1 MNAVYQLDIQRL
13 NTSIKVIDCFLGR
26 FFMVRLITLFIVYLI
41 LTPLNVQASSS
52 HIKQY
57 ETHLFYPELVSR
69 FYQNEQRKWYSPR
82 ARKNLENQ
90 LALLVLADLN
100 DDLEQRYY
108 RLQKSTNLEYDIL
121 ATDTLIYLLTYQ
133 SQIPKKGRIWFFGGR
148 LDEHLGEPYPQV
160 ISSINSAFI
169 GGRLDSLTETLVPHS
184 EQYEAFYTNL
194 LSYYDPYDEPIDKLI
209 SSKLIRPNQVIS
221 YAALVNRLHVAG
233 ELTKDESRELLL
245 NDNGLYNSALVDVV
259 IRFQKRHGLLPDG
272 VIGPKT
278 KYWLNMSAKERVR
291 IMALNIQR
299 LRLWE
304 NKKARVVLVNIPSY
318 EMEYW
323 QDNELL
329 FHSKVIVGKP
339 ARKTPLLSTYLD
351 SIVFN
356 PNWKVPT
363 KIMKEDILPK
373 AFNDKGFLL
382 AQNFEVVPTWLSDEV
397 IPIDDINWEQESIET
412 FPYKLRQKSGNSN
425 ALGRYKFNTPNRNAI
440 YLHDTPSRSLF
451 RKQTRAYS
459 SGCIRVERASE
470 FAQLLMT
477 ESNFSKKEYRNYRQL
492 PETKEAFLSQMISVY
507 TIYQTAWIDEKNQIQ
522 FRDDI
527 YEYDKWSKSK
537 N

>member
-1 MNAVYQLDIQRL
+1 MG
-13 NTSIKVIDCFLGR
+13 KFLAL
-26 FFMVRLITLFIVYLI
+26 FFVLIPALFSVH
-41 LTPLNVQASSS
+41 ASEVDAYIEQHES
-52 HIKQY
+52 Q
-57 ETHLFYPELVSR
+57 LFYPSQVLPLYPNS
-69 FYQNEQRKWYSPR
+69 QRKWSSPQSR
-82 ARKNLENQ
+82 QNLENQ

-100 DDLEQRYY
+100 NSLEHRYF
-108 RLQKSTNLEYDIL
+108 RLQNTTGLEYDIL

-133 SQIPKKGRIWFFGGR
+133 SFIQKKGKSWFFGGR
-148 LDEHLGEPYPQV
+148 LDDHLGEPSSLL
-160 ISSINSAFI
+160 ISSISESFNS
-169 GGRLDSLTETLVPHS
+169 GRLDYLSQTLQPNS
-184 EQYEAFYTNL
+184 NKYEAFYRRL
-194 LSYYDPYDEPIDKLI
+194 LTYHDPYSKPVDKLS
-209 SSKLIRPNQVIS
+209 SSKIIRPNQVIAYPS
-221 YAALVNRLHVAG
+221 LVNRLRIAG
-233 ELTKDESRELLL
+233 EVNERESIALLQQ
-245 NDNGLYNSALVDVV
+245 DNGLYNSNLVEVV
-259 IRFQKRHGLLPDG
+259 KRFQKRHGLDPDG
-272 VIGPKT
+272 IIGPKT

-304 NKKARVVLVNIPSY
+304 NKRDRYVLVNIPSY
-318 EMEYW
+318 EMGYW
-323 QDNELL
+323 QEDKLL

-373 AFNDKGFLL
+373 VFNNQDFLL
-382 AQNFEVVPTWLSDEV
+382 AQNFEIVPTWLSNEV
-397 IPIDDINWEQESIET
+397 ISVDDIDWEET
-412 FPYKLRQKSGNSN
+412 TIDSFPYKLRQKSGNSN

-451 RKQTRAYS
+451 KKQSRAYS
-459 SGCIRVERASE
+459 SGCIRVEKASE
-470 FAQLLMT
+470 FAQLLMK
-477 ESNFSKKEYRNYRQL
+477 ESHFSKKEYRNYHQL

-507 TIYQTAWIDEKNQIQ
+507 TIYQTAWIDEKNQVQ

>member
-1 MNAVYQLDIQRL
+1 
-13 NTSIKVIDCFLGR
+13 
-26 FFMVRLITLFIVYLI
+26 MVRLIILFSVFLM
-41 LTPLNVQASSS
+41 LMPLNAQASIRASS
-52 HIKQY
+52 YIKQY
-57 ETHLFYPELVSR
+57 ETHLIYPELVSR

-82 ARKNLENQ
+82 AKKNLENQ

-100 DDLEQRYY
+100 NDLEQRYY
-108 RLQKSTNLEYDIL
+108 RLQKATDLEYDIL

-133 SQIPKKGRIWFFGGR
+133 SQISKKGNSWFFGGR
-148 LDEHLGEPYPQV
+148 LDDHLGEPYPQV
-160 ISSINSAFI
+160 ISSINSAFT
-169 GGRLDSLTETLVPHS
+169 GGRLDYLTQTLVPNS
-184 EQYEAFYTNL
+184 DKYEVFYRRL
-194 LSYYDPYDEPIDKLI
+194 LSYYDPYGEPIEKLT
-209 SSKLIRPNQVIS
+209 SSKIIRPNQVIS
-221 YAALVNRLHVAG
+221 YVSLVNRLHVAG
-233 ELTKDESRELLL
+233 ELTKEESRELLRH
-245 NDNGLYNSALVDVV
+245 DNGLYNSELVEVV

-272 VIGPKT
+272 IIGPKT

-304 NKKARVVLVNIPSY
+304 NKKARFVLVNIPSY
-318 EMEYW
+318 EMQYW
-323 QDNELL
+323 QEDELL

-339 ARKTPLLSTYLD
+339 ERKTPLFSTYLD

-363 KIMKEDILPK
+363 KIMREDILPK

-382 AQNFEVVPTWLSDEV
+382 SQNFEIVPTWLSDDV
-397 IPIDDINWEQESIET
+397 IPIEDIDWEQESIDT

-451 RKQTRAYS
+451 KKQSRAYS

-470 FAQLLMT
+470 FAQLLMK
-477 ESNFSKKEYRNYRQL
+477 ESHFSKKEYRNYHQL

-507 TIYQTAWIDEKNQIQ
+507 TIYQTAWIDEKNQVQ

>member
-1 MNAVYQLDIQRL
+1 MRRSL
-13 NTSIKVIDCFLGR
+13 VIIFILFLSW
-26 FFMVRLITLFIVYLI
+26 VRPIYASLSDTYL
-41 LTPLNVQASSS
+41 QY
-52 HIKQY
+52 HHKQF
-57 ETHLFYPELVSR
+57 FYPEVTKSLYKSS
-69 FYQNEQRKWYSPR
+69 EPSLKWYSPQ

-100 DDLEQRYY
+100 HDLEARYY
-108 RLQKSTNLEYDIL
+108 LLQNSKNLEYDIL

-133 SQIPKKGRIWFFGGR
+133 SQIPKKGKSWFFGGR
-148 LDEHLGEPYPQV
+148 LDKDLGEPRHQV
-160 ISSINSAFI
+160 ISSINDAFTS
-169 GGRLDSLTETLVPHS
+169 GRLTYLTQTLVPS
-184 EQYEAFYTNL
+184 STQYEDFYRRL
-194 LSYYDPYDEPIDKLI
+194 LSYYDPYSKPIEKF
-209 SSKLIRPNQVIS
+209 SSFKMLRPNQVIS
-221 YAALVNRLHVAG
+221 DVSLINRLRVAG
-233 ELTKDESRELLL
+233 ELTKEESSKLLS
-245 NDNGLYNSALVDVV
+245 NSNGLYSPQLVEVV
-259 IRFQKRHGLLPDG
+259 KRFQKRHGLAPDG
-272 VIGPKT
+272 IIGPKT

-304 NKKARVVLVNIPSY
+304 NKRERYVLVNIPSY
-318 EMEYW
+318 EMGYW

-339 ARKTPLLSTYLD
+339 ERKTPLLSTYLD

-373 AFNDKGFLL
+373 VFNDKGFLL
-382 AQNFEVVPTWLSDEV
+382 AQNFEIVPTWLSDDV
-397 IPIDDINWEQESIET
+397 IPVDDVNWEQVSVDT

-451 RKQTRAYS
+451 NKQTRAYS
-459 SGCIRVERASE
+459 SGCIRVEKASE
-470 FAQLLMT
+470 FAQLLMK
-477 ESNFSKKEYRNYRQL
+477 ESHFSKKEYRNYHQL

-507 TIYQTAWIDEKNQIQ
+507 TIYQTSWVDEKNQVQ

-537 N
+537 D

>member
-1 MNAVYQLDIQRL
+1 MGSFFAL
-13 NTSIKVIDCFLGR
+13 
-26 FFMVRLITLFIVYLI
+26 FFMLI
-41 LTPLNVQASSS
+41 LGLFPVNASEIDAYVEQ
-52 HIKQY
+52 H
-57 ETHLFYPELVSR
+57 ETQLFYPQLVAR
-69 FYQNEQRKWYSPR
+69 FYQNEQLKWYSPN

-100 DDLEQRYY
+100 NALEQRYY
-108 RLQKSTNLEYDIL
+108 HLQNSKDLEYDIL

-133 SQIPKKGRIWFFGGR
+133 SKIPKRGRGWFFGSR
-148 LDEHLGEPYPQV
+148 LDEHIGEPYPQI
-160 ISSINSAFI
+160 ISSINSAFTDE
-169 GGRLDSLTETLVPHS
+169 RLDYLTQTLAPNS
-184 EQYEAFYTNL
+184 EKYEGFYGHL
-194 LSYYDPYDEPIDKLI
+194 LSYYDPYSEPIEKLT
-209 SSKLIRPNQVIS
+209 SSKLIRPNQEIS
-221 YAALVNRLHVAG
+221 YVSLVNRLYVAG
-233 ELTKDESRELLL
+233 ELTKEESRELLL
-245 NDNGLYNSALVDVV
+245 HDNGLYNLELVDVV
-259 IRFQKRHGLLPDG
+259 KRFQKRHGLLPDG
-272 VIGPKT
+272 IIGPKT

-304 NKKARVVLVNIPSY
+304 NKKARFVLVNIPSY
-318 EMEYW
+318 EMQYW
-323 QDNELL
+323 QEDELL
-329 FHSKVIVGKP
+329 FHSKVIVGKL
-339 ARKTPLLSTYLD
+339 ARKTPLFSTYLN

-356 PNWKVPT
+356 PRWKVPT

-373 AFNDKGFLL
+373 AFNDKGFLQ
-382 AQNFEVVPTWLSDEV
+382 AQNFEIVPTWLSDEV
-397 IPIDDINWEQESIET
+397 IPIEDIDWEQMSIET

-440 YLHDTPSRSLF
+440 YLHDTPSKSLF

-470 FAQLLMT
+470 FAQLLMK
-477 ESNFSKKEYRNYRQL
+477 ESHFSKKEYRNYHQL

-507 TIYQTAWIDEKNQIQ
+507 TIYQTAWIDEKNQVQ

-527 YEYDKWSKSK
+527 YKYDQWSKSK

>member
-1 MNAVYQLDIQRL
+1 M
-13 NTSIKVIDCFLGR
+13 
-26 FFMVRLITLFIVYLI
+26 
-41 LTPLNVQASSS
+41 PLNAQASSG
-52 HIKQY
+52 IKNVLKLY
-57 ETHLFYPELVSR
+57 ETELFYPQQVLH
-69 FYQNEQRKWYSPR
+69 FYQNEQRKWNSPQ
-82 ARKNLENQ
+82 ARKHLENQ

-100 DDLEQRYY
+100 NDLEQRYY
-108 RLQKSTNLEYDIL
+108 RLQNSKELEYDVL

-133 SQIPKKGRIWFFGGR
+133 SQIPEKGKSWFFGGR
-148 LDEHLGEPYPQV
+148 LKEHLGEPYPQV
-160 ISSINSAFI
+160 ISSINSAFT
-169 GGRLDSLTETLVPHS
+169 GGRLDYLTQTLVPNS
-184 EQYEAFYTNL
+184 DQYEIFYQRL
-194 LSYYDPYDEPIDKLI
+194 LSYYDPYGEPIEKLT
-209 SSKLIRPNQVIS
+209 SFKLIRPNQVIS
-221 YAALVNRLHVAG
+221 YASLVNRLHVAG
-233 ELTKDESRELLL
+233 ELTKEESREILLH
-245 NDNGLYNSALVDVV
+245 DNGLYNAELVDVV

-272 VIGPKT
+272 IIGPKT

-304 NKKARVVLVNIPSY
+304 NKKARFVLVNIPSY
-318 EMEYW
+318 EMQYW
-323 QDNELL
+323 QEDELL

-339 ARKTPLLSTYLD
+339 ERKTPLFSTYLD

-363 KIMKEDILPK
+363 KIMREDILPK

-382 AQNFEVVPTWLSDEV
+382 SQNFEIVPTWLSDEV
-397 IPIDDINWEQESIET
+397 IPIEDIDWEQESVET

-451 RKQTRAYS
+451 KKQSRAYS

-470 FAQLLMT
+470 FAQLLMK
-477 ESNFSKKEYRNYRQL
+477 ESHFSKKEYSYYHQL

-507 TIYQTAWIDEKNQIQ
+507 TIYQTAWIDEKNQVQ

-527 YEYDKWSKSK
+527 YKYDQWSKSK

>member
-1 MNAVYQLDIQRL
+1 MV
-13 NTSIKVIDCFLGR
+13 KFLLLTVV
-26 FFMVRLITLFIVYLI
+26 FLI
-41 LTPLNVQASSS
+41 LMPLSVQASSGVRNVL
-52 HIKQY
+52 KQY
-57 ETHLFYPELVSR
+57 ETELFYPQHVFH
-69 FYQNEQRKWYSPR
+69 FYQNEQRKWYSPQ

-100 DDLEQRYY
+100 NTLEQRYY
-108 RLQKSTNLEYDIL
+108 HLQNSKELEYDVL

-133 SQIPKKGRIWFFGGR
+133 SQIPKKGRSWFFGGR
-148 LDEHLGEPYPQV
+148 LDEHLGTPYPQI
-160 ISSINSAFI
+160 ISSINRAFTS
-169 GGRLDSLTETLVPHS
+169 GRLTYLTESLVPS
-184 EQYEAFYTNL
+184 STQYEDFYLQL
-194 LSYYDPYDEPIDKLI
+194 LSYYDPYSEPMEKL
-209 SSKLIRPNQVIS
+209 SSKVLRPNQVIS
-221 YAALVNRLHVAG
+221 DTSLINRLYIAG
-233 ELTKDESRELLL
+233 ELTEEESAELLSQS
-245 NDNGLYNSALVDVV
+245 NGLYNPQLVSVV
-259 IRFQKRHGLLPDG
+259 KRFQKRHGLVPDG
-272 VIGPKT
+272 IVGPKT

-304 NKKARVVLVNIPSY
+304 NKKDRYVLVNIPSY
-318 EMEYW
+318 DMGYW
-323 QDNELL
+323 QEDELL

-339 ARKTPLLSTYLD
+339 ERKTPLLSTYLD

-363 KIMKEDILPK
+363 KIMREDILPK
-373 AFNDKGFLL
+373 AFNDKDFLL
-382 AQNFEVVPTWLSDEV
+382 SQNFEIVPTWLSDDV
-397 IPIDDINWEQESIET
+397 IPIDDVDWDQVSVET

-440 YLHDTPSRSLF
+440 YLHDTPSKSLF

-459 SGCIRVERASE
+459 SGCIRVEKASE
-470 FAQLLMT
+470 FAQLLMK
-477 ESNFSKKEYRNYRQL
+477 ESHFSKKEYHHYHQL

-507 TIYQTAWIDEKNQIQ
+507 TIYQTAWIDEKNQVQ

-527 YEYDKWSKSK
+527 YKYDQWSKSK